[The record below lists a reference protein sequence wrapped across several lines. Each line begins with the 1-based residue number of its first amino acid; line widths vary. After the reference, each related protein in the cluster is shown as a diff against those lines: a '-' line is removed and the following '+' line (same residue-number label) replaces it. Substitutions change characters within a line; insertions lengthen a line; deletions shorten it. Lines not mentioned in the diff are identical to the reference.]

1 MASHQLTRPWGLCSH
16 TVLAFSMTEAA
27 MTVNPLGNGLSSC
40 LHSSCTTL
48 RLSPGPAAAAS
59 ISPGSLSKSLP
70 ELWALSEPLR
80 SGCDRGDADSTL
92 EDKQEFTHV

>member
-1 MASHQLTRPWGLCSH
+1 MASLQLTRPWGLCSH

-27 MTVNPLGNGLSSC
+27 MTVSPLGNGLSSC

-59 ISPGSLSKSLP
+59 TSPGSSSKTLP
-70 ELWALSEPLR
+70 QPVRVPEV
-80 SGCDRGDADSTL
+80 
-92 EDKQEFTHV
+92 KV